1 MSRFSIR
8 PAKAIAASGLTIV
21 ASQLIVATLVILF
34 LYAGREI
41 FQPLV
46 VAALLAFILSPL
58 IRRLRS
64 WWMPRIPAVL
74 LSVLL
79 AITVLAGL
87 SATIVMQVSQL
98 AEVLPKYEG
107 NLRAKIHAIN
117 GGALT
122 TGALEKASGTL
133 KGLQTEINTSTAP
146 EPTTPEQK
154 PMPVVVRQLQP
165 TGLQSISDAVS
176 ILVTPVTSAALTILF
191 LIFILLQ
198 REDIRDRFLRIVGT
212 DDLHRNTALLDD
224 AATRLSR
231 FFLLQTIVNAGFG
244 AVIGIGLAAIG
255 IPNAALWGS
264 LAALLR
270 FLPFIGAI
278 VAAVLPVALAAAVD
292 PGWSLVIATAALFIV
307 ADTLAGNIIEPLLY
321 GQHTGLSPLAIVI
334 AAMFWASLWGPIGLL
349 LATPLTVC
357 LVVLGS
363 HIEAFQLMAVLLGDE
378 PALEEDERFYQ
389 RLLSGNATEAADQ
402 AEKQLKEVSLSTYYD
417 SVPMQALALAQ
428 ADAAA
433 GKLLSDKQLA
443 MRDTL
448 AEVVDT
454 LADYGDGESSPE
466 AGGSLGSVLCIASRS
481 PLDEAAALMLVHLL
495 EKQGLTAQSQPFA
508 DVAMAKAVKIEAI
521 DPRLVCLSY
530 FGAGANP
537 AHVRYLIRRL
547 KRRMPMTKFLAGYW
561 LLGTDAQKSE
571 DWKTSVGADFVATS
585 LAEAV
590 SICVREAGMARVL
603 TEPSEVTAPE
613 DVHAADNG
621 RVLASSVL
629 QLSVVPG

>member
-165 TGLQSISDAVS
+165 TGLQSISDVVS
-176 ILVTPVTSAALTILF
+176 TLLTPVTSAALTILF

-231 FFLLQTIVNAGFG
+231 FLLLQTIVNAGFG

-402 AEKQLKEVSLSTYYD
+402 AEKQLKEVSLST
-417 SVPMQALALAQ
+417 
-428 ADAAA
+428 
-433 GKLLSDKQLA
+433 LL
-443 MRDTL
+443 
-448 AEVVDT
+448 
-454 LADYGDGESSPE
+454 
-466 AGGSLGSVLCIASRS
+466 
-481 PLDEAAALMLVHLL
+481 
-495 EKQGLTAQSQPFA
+495 
-508 DVAMAKAVKIEAI
+508 
-521 DPRLVCLSY
+521 
-530 FGAGANP
+530 
-537 AHVRYLIRRL
+537 
-547 KRRMPMTKFLAGYW
+547 
-561 LLGTDAQKSE
+561 
-571 DWKTSVGADFVATS
+571 
-585 LAEAV
+585 
-590 SICVREAGMARVL
+590 
-603 TEPSEVTAPE
+603 
-613 DVHAADNG
+613 
-621 RVLASSVL
+621 
-629 QLSVVPG
+629 